1 MTSPRN
7 FLVSLIERPVLP
19 EAVGPTMAISL
30 STLFLRGLMDM
41 GDSARGAL
49 FQALPVFGHA
59 RAFFLLPPLGFDS
72 IGLMGHIRRIGL
84 ILIIIAFLPYLAM
97 AHEGEVHFSVDP
109 TVLPGHRGY
118 AWERVSEWFSLNI
131 LTISAKG
138 KQEKK
143 LDFAEERLPGVM
155 GPFVLLV

>member
-1 MTSPRN
+1 MTSPLKRSAN
-7 FLVSLIERPVLP
+7 LTDSAVLP

-72 IGLMGHIRRIGL
+72 IGLMGHIRRVGL
-84 ILIIIAFLPYLAM
+84 ILIIITVLPYLAM
-97 AHEGEVHFSVDP
+97 AHE
-109 TVLPGHRGY
+109 
-118 AWERVSEWFSLNI
+118 
-131 LTISAKG
+131 
-138 KQEKK
+138 
-143 LDFAEERLPGVM
+143 
-155 GPFVLLV
+155 